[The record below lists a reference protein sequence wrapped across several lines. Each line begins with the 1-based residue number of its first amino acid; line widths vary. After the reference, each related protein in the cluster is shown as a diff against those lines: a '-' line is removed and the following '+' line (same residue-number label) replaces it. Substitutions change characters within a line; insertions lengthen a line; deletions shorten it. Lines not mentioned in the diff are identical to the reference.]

1 MKELVTVLMP
11 VYNAERYLAEA
22 IESILHQ
29 TYQDFEFLII
39 NDGSSDGSEEII
51 LKYAAADPRIN
62 YVKNEHNIKLI
73 ATLNKG
79 IKLAKGKYIV
89 RMDAD
94 DISVPERIEKQVSFM
109 ESHPSVGV
117 CGSYFTVFGEE
128 VKKTYVVTRPL
139 GNETIKA
146 SLLFTNS
153 LGHPNVIIRK
163 SVMVD
168 NDIWYDPRFYRIED
182 WGLWTMLMN
191 KCDFENI
198 PESLLMYRRT
208 PTQET
213 AIGAADPKNFEYRCK
228 LTKENCVQNS
238 IEMNDVT
245 IACMVKLVT
254 NSHGREITVVKSG
267 LKGFKCYIEN
277 YPCSINVILRNIMP
291 VVKSNM
297 FSLILCVKYFG
308 IKNILKSFLDY
319 EK

>member
-1 MKELVTVLMP
+1 MDSIDICNERSLVTVLMP
-11 VYNAERYLAEA
+11 VYNAEKYLAEA

-39 NDGSSDGSEEII
+39 NDGSTDGSEEII
-51 LKYAAADPRIN
+51 LNYAEVDSRIN

-79 IKLAKGKYIV
+79 VKLAKGKYIV

-128 VKKTYVVTRPL
+128 VKEPYVVTRPL

-163 SVMVD
+163 SVMVE

-182 WGLWTMLMN
+182 WGLWTILMN

-198 PESLLMYRRT
+198 PESLLRYRRT
-208 PTQET
+208 STQET
-213 AIGAADPKNFEYRCK
+213 AIGSVDPKNIEYR
-228 LTKENCVQNS
+228 LELIREN
-238 IEMNDVT
+238 
-245 IACMVKLVT
+245 VKQRGLCFEDSDI
-254 NSHGREITVVKSG
+254 NLLECIISSKFKSLSFSQMMRG
-267 LKGFKCYIEN
+267 FALLKKYASADGVAFK
-277 YPCSINVILRNIMP
+277 
-291 VVKSNM
+291 VVKSN
-297 FSLILCVKYFG
+297 IRPK
-308 IKNILKSFLDY
+308 LKSGLSVAVCYLLTFGY
-319 EK
+319 